1 MKALDTNILIR
12 FLLNDEPEQSDKV
25 HNLFLNAQKREER
38 LFVGQLTL
46 LETVWVLESRYRF
59 SRENLLSS
67 LKKLF
72 SLPVLAF
79 EKAEM
84 LEEYAEIAM
93 SSGVELSDL
102 LIALSAKSSHCE
114 TTLTF
119 DRKAAKE
126 SKLFHLLT

>member
-1 MKALDTNILIR
+1 MKALDTNVLIR
-12 FLLNDEPEQSDKV
+12 FLLNDEPVQSDKV

-46 LETVWVLESRYRF
+46 LETVWVLGSRYGF

-72 SLPVLAF
+72 ALPVLVF

-84 LEEYAEIAM
+84 LEEFAETAST
-93 SSGVELSDL
+93 SSVDLSDL
-102 LIALSAKSSHCE
+102 LIALSAKSSQCE

-126 SKLFHLLT
+126 SKLFHLI